1 VVFPRR
7 ARGGAVLPVD
17 DHELVALHAL
27 DALDADDAKAFEEH
41 LAGCEECRRELDSL
55 RATAASLAWVAEGPE
70 PPRALGEVIVERA
83 RRERQENVVAL
94 GPRRAWRAIAAVAV
108 AAVVVLAFWAASLH
122 RSLSHERSANAQLVH
137 LLADPQA
144 QRVALEGGG
153 GSVVVGPDG
162 KAALVF
168 RSLPSPGSGKT
179 YEAWVV
185 EGNAAR
191 PAGTFTGRTFL
202 LSRRVP
208 PGATVAVTRERGGGA
223 QTPTPPILY
232 HAQVS

>member
-1 VVFPRR
+1 
-7 ARGGAVLPVD
+7 
-17 DHELVALHAL
+17 
-27 DALDADDAKAFEEH
+27 
-41 LAGCEECRRELDSL
+41 
-55 RATAASLAWVAEGPE
+55 
-70 PPRALGEVIVERA
+70 VIVERA
-83 RRERQENVVAL
+83 RRERQGNVVAL
-94 GPRRAWRAIAAVAV
+94 GPRRALRVVAAVAV
-108 AAVVVLAFWAASLH
+108 AATVALGVWAASLH
-122 RSLSHERSANAQLVH
+122 RSLDHERSAHARLVQ

-144 QRVALEGGG
+144 QRVALQGGA

-162 KAALVF
+162 RAAVVF
-168 RSLPSPGSGKT
+168 RSLPPAGSGKT

-185 EGNAAR
+185 QGNAAQ
-191 PAGTFTGRTFL
+191 PAGTFNGRTFL